1 MAADRDNWRIAMAMG
16 LALGMAAC
24 PVPALAG
31 AMAAG
36 TGALDPQLAAL
47 DTGDQLVIEQAQG
60 PLAFAGHQIELDGF
74 SGVAGYGSQAA
85 YLIVIEG
92 RARLGDLEAGPGRML
107 LIQPL
112 GAGTELA
119 RYDARR
125 LHRSL
130 SEQAGLSDL
139 PVLAELDAVARGQ
152 ARGLW
157 LGRLS
162 STSFNVATMGN
173 AAQEE
178 QRRARVGDPALR
190 DLRFA
195 EAADPAAR
203 ERQIVGAFLGALAR
217 GDAGEVAQFLDPL
230 PFGDRALSGGGD
242 AARLAMAQ
250 ALLAE
255 RDWRGF
261 AGATPLAAG
270 AATWRANG
278 SSSAAEI
285 RLRRTTEFAFVQ
297 SITVGE

>member
-1 MAADRDNWRIAMAMG
+1 MAGKEVAAAWLKAR
-16 LALGMAAC
+16 AAC
-24 PVPALAG
+24 P
-31 AMAAG
+31 
-36 TGALDPQLAAL
+36 
-47 DTGDQLVIEQAQG
+47 QLV
-60 PLAFAGHQIELDGF
+60 LR
-74 SGVAGYGSQAA
+74 
-85 YLIVIEG
+85 G
-92 RARLGDLEAGPGRML
+92 R
-107 LIQPL
+107 
-112 GAGTELA
+112 
-119 RYDARR
+119 
-125 LHRSL
+125 
-130 SEQAGLSDL
+130 
-139 PVLAELDAVARGQ
+139 PVLASDRDQDCGQ